1 MANNDFYKV
10 TDFKQAELD
19 RLKNLVYEAK
29 YEADYYEAI
38 YNALSEKQT
47 RYNASLNTSEANANQ
62 ADTNKKRIDTLVQEA
77 KQLFD
82 DSGDLYKAIRHLK
95 SETLSIDSEIK
106 VLLENLIYNIDL
118 ISKLS
123 NLIKTIKAQNPLISD
138 QLVDMINTAE
148 VDANTAFDFTFKA
161 LESSF
166 ETQILISKSQSAAT
180 TEYKQSLDLLAL
192 LIGHFK
198 LLDVVR
204 PGATHEVDADAID
217 AKSLQ
222 DFVNDMYNAAQTNYI
237 TNAKAVELCD
247 AELKD
252 VTLSLDNAKL
262 KLQSLT
268 DELNAVEAAM

>member
-10 TDFKQAELD
+10 TAHKQAELD
-19 RLKNLVYEAK
+19 RLKNLVHEAK
-29 YEADYYEAI
+29 YEADYYEAR

-47 RYNASLNTSEANANQ
+47 RYNAYLNTSEANANQ
-62 ADTNKKRIDTLVQEA
+62 ADTNKKRIDTLVQGA

-138 QLVDMINTAE
+138 ELVDMINTAE

-161 LESSF
+161 LKSSF

-222 DFVNDMYNAAQTNYI
+222 DFVNDMYDTAQTNYR